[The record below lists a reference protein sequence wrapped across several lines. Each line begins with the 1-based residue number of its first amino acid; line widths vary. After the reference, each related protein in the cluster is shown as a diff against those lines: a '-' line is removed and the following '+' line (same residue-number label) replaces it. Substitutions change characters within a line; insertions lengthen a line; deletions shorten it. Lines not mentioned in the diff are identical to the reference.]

1 MSMRGSV
8 DTSFQTMQRD
18 LFNSGMAAHIGTN
31 AFVVW
36 LAIKNH
42 ADYNTG
48 ECWPGMRRLAEL
60 TGLAVGSVQKAVKIL
75 VEAKLLRV
83 DPSKRK
89 SNTYVARE
97 RMDIRLGNRILCTV
111 VLDYV
116 PRGLKQRL
124 EEIERGLTD
133 GGTPELWAQV
143 EIIPGP
149 GFVWDEKA
157 GALRAKVHVNEFPE
171 ATADAS
177 ETQLQAAI
185 VQRVL
190 AMKPKAKAIPGSPD

>member
-1 MSMRGSV
+1 MNMQGSV

-18 LFNSGMAAHIGTN
+18 LFNSGMAAHIGMN
-31 AFVVW
+31 AFGVW

-60 TGLAVGSVQKAVKIL
+60 TGLALGSVQKSVKTL

-83 DPSKRK
+83 EPRKRK
-89 SNTYVARE
+89 GNTYVARE
-97 RMDIRLGNRILCTV
+97 RMDIRLGSRVLCTI

-124 EEIERGLTD
+124 EEIERSIKTGDNNPT
-133 GGTPELWAQV
+133 LWSDV
-143 EIIPGP
+143 EIIPGQ
-149 GFVWDEKA
+149 GFQWDA
-157 GALRAKVHVNEFPE
+157 STGVLRAKIHAKEFPI
-171 ATADAS
+171 ATPDAS
-177 ETQLQAAI
+177 EEQLQSTI
-185 VQRVL
+185 VKRVL
-190 AMKPKAKAIPGSPD
+190 ALKDKQPKN

>member
-18 LFNSGMAAHIGTN
+18 LFNSGMAAHIGMN
-31 AFVVW
+31 AFGVW

-60 TGLAVGSVQKAVKIL
+60 TGIGSSSVQRAIKTLI
-75 VEAKLLRV
+75 EAKLLRV

-89 SNTYVARE
+89 GNTYVARE
-97 RMDIRLGNRILCTV
+97 RMDIRLGDRVLCTV

-116 PRGLKQRL
+116 PRGLKKRL
-124 EEIERGLTD
+124 EEIERGLTE
-133 GGTPELWAQV
+133 GGKPELWAQV
-143 EIIPGP
+143 EIIPGA

-157 GALRAKVHVNEFPE
+157 GALRAKINTSEFPE

>member
-1 MSMRGSV
+1 MSMQGSV

-18 LFNSGMAAHIGTN
+18 LFNSGMAAHIGMN
-31 AFVVW
+31 AFGVW

-60 TGLAVGSVQKAVKIL
+60 TGLALGSVQKSVKTL

-83 DPSKRK
+83 EPQKRK
-89 SNTYVARE
+89 GNTYVARE
-97 RMDIRLGNRILCTV
+97 RMDIKLGGRVLCTI

-124 EEIERGLTD
+124 EEIERNIKTGD
-133 GGTPELWAQV
+133 NNPDLWADV
-143 EIIPGP
+143 EIIPGQ
-149 GFVWDEKA
+149 GFQWDA
-157 GALRAKVHVNEFPE
+157 AACVLRAKIHASEFP
-171 ATADAS
+171 TAAPDAS
-177 ETQLQAAI
+177 ADQLQADI
-185 VQRVL
+185 VKRVL
-190 AMKPKAKAIPGSPD
+190 TLKNKQLKK

>member
-18 LFNSGMAAHIGTN
+18 LFNSGMAAHIGAN

-83 DPSKRK
+83 DQAKRK
-89 SNTYVARE
+89 GNTYVARE
-97 RMDIRLGNRILCTV
+97 RMDIRLGSRVLCTI

-124 EEIERGLTD
+124 EEIERGLVAGD
-133 GGTPELWAQV
+133 NSPDLWADV
-143 EIIPGP
+143 EIIPGE
-149 GFVWDEKA
+149 GFQWDSKA
-157 GALRAKVHVNEFPE
+157 AVLRAKVHVREIPE
-171 ATADAS
+171 SVPDATEA
-177 ETQLQAAI
+177 QLQSAI

-190 AMKPKAKAIPGSPD
+190 ALKKPKISPD

>member
-1 MSMRGSV
+1 MTMRGSV

-18 LFNSGMAAHIGTN
+18 LFNSGMAAHIGAN

-42 ADYNTG
+42 ADYSTG
-48 ECWPGMRRLAEL
+48 VCWPGMRRLAEL

-75 VEAKLLRV
+75 IEAKLLRV
-83 DPSKRK
+83 DPAKRK

-97 RMDIRLGNRILCTV
+97 RMDIRLGNRVLCTV

-116 PRGLKQRL
+116 PKGLKQRL
-124 EEIERGLTD
+124 EEIERGLSC
-133 GGTPELWAQV
+133 GGTPEMWAQV

-149 GFVWDEKA
+149 GFTWDERENV
-157 GALRAKVHVNEFPE
+157 LRAKVHVSELPETTTE
-171 ATADAS
+171 ATEA
-177 ETQLQAAI
+177 QLQNDL
-185 VQRVL
+185 VLRV
-190 AMKPKAKAIPGSPD
+190 KALKRPVSPD

>member
-18 LFNSGMAAHIGTN
+18 LFNSGMAAHIGMN
-31 AFVVW
+31 AFGVW

-60 TGLAVGSVQKAVKIL
+60 TGIGSSSVQRAIKTLI
-75 VEAKLLRV
+75 EAKLLRV

-89 SNTYVARE
+89 GNTYVARE
-97 RMDIRLGNRILCTV
+97 RIDIRLGNRVLCTV

-116 PRGLKQRL
+116 PRGLKKRL
-124 EEIERGLTD
+124 EEIEQGLTE
-133 GGTPELWAQV
+133 GGKPELWAQV

-157 GALRAKVHVNEFPE
+157 GMLQTKIHANEFPE
-171 ATADAS
+171 AIADAS
-177 ETQLQAAI
+177 EAQLQSTI

-190 AMKPKAKAIPGSPD
+190 AMKSKAKAIPGSPD

>member
-1 MSMRGSV
+1 MSMQGSV

-18 LFNSGMAAHIGTN
+18 LFNSGMAAHIGAN

-60 TGLAVGSVQKAVKIL
+60 TGLAVGSVQKAVKTL
-75 VEAKLLRV
+75 TEAKLLRV
-83 DPSKRK
+83 DPTKRK

-97 RMDIRLGNRILCTV
+97 RMDIRLGNRVLCTV

-124 EEIERGLTD
+124 EKIEQGIT
-133 GGTPELWAQV
+133 GGGDPAMWAEV
-143 EIIPGP
+143 EIIPGE
-149 GFVWDEKA
+149 GFQWDAKA
-157 GALRAKVHVNEFPE
+157 GVLRAKVHVREMPDSISPD
-171 ATADAS
+171 ATDA
-177 ETQLQAAI
+177 QLQSDIVKRLMAA
-185 VQRVL
+185 
-190 AMKPKAKAIPGSPD
+190 KPKYSPD